1 MKKAKRTS
9 AGRCASG
16 VNTESRLYPAEERAL
31 GLLDY
36 KQHRERHES
45 VMNERIDSI
54 NQLGVR
60 IVEERYAR
68 TITVL
73 ASNV

>member
-1 MKKAKRTS
+1 M
-9 AGRCASG
+9 
-16 VNTESRLYPAEERAL
+16 
-31 GLLDY
+31 D
-36 KQHRERHES
+36 
-45 VMNERIDSI
+45 ERIDSI